1 LQSST
6 TLQTLEG
13 NTEKSETQPK
23 EISKCQLREKDQLAK
38 FLSYRLMT
46 DVRPPME
53 EGKVVDGFHR
63 SIFYLIASSIMNW
76 LSFLAFPIYND
87 DERMESIIE

>member
-1 LQSST
+1 LQSSS

-13 NTEKSETQPK
+13 NTEKSEIQPK

-46 DVRPPME
+46 DVRPLME
-53 EGKVVDGFHR
+53 ERKAVDGFHR
-63 SIFYLIASSIMNW
+63 SIFYLVASSIMNW
-76 LSFLAFPIYND
+76 LSFLAFPIDND

>member
-1 LQSST
+1 MQSST

-23 EISKCQLREKDQLAK
+23 EISKCQLREKDQLVK
-38 FLSYRLMT
+38 FLSYHPMT
-46 DVRPPME
+46 DVHLHME
-53 EGKVVDGFHR
+53 EGKVVDGYHR

-76 LSFLAFPIYND
+76 LSFLAFPIDND

>member
-1 LQSST
+1 MQSST
-6 TLQTLEG
+6 TLHTLKG

-23 EISKCQLREKDQLAK
+23 EISKCQQREKDQLAK

-53 EGKVVDGFHR
+53 ERKAVDGFHR
-63 SIFYLIASSIMNW
+63 SIIYLVSSSIMNW
-76 LSFLAFPIYND
+76 LSFLAFPIDND
-87 DERMESIIE
+87 NDRMESIIE

>member
-13 NTEKSETQPK
+13 NTEKSETQSK

-46 DVRPPME
+46 DVRPPMKE
-53 EGKVVDGFHR
+53 EKAVDGFHR

-76 LSFLAFPIYND
+76 LSFLAFPIDND

>member
-1 LQSST
+1 LQNST

-23 EISKCQLREKDQLAK
+23 EILNCQLREKDQLAK

-53 EGKVVDGFHR
+53 EGKAVDGFHR

-76 LSFLAFPIYND
+76 LSFLAFPIDND